1 MNARQAT
8 ESRFL
13 DTLRRSELLA
23 DEEIDPFVERRG
35 LTESDDTSIAREF
48 LNAQLLTPFQAK
60 YLLHG
65 RWRGLVIGKY
75 RIFEPVSAG
84 GMGEIY
90 LARQAGSDT
99 PVAIKILRSELR
111 ESPRMIERFRLE
123 AFAVMTL
130 KHPNLMRGIEYDT
143 IQQMRKQTHYLVT
156 EFVPGPNL
164 YELTVIR
171 RQLPWQQACDI
182 AQQAALGLHYAH
194 QHGFVHRDVKPG
206 NLIVSSSGIVKVVDF
221 GLAQYKGEDE
231 SFGFSMRKRRGTE
244 RFAAPEQSV
253 SDYPIDPRT
262 DVYSLGCTLFLALCG
277 SPPSDDSPDLYPSS
291 KTAIKRL
298 LARRDDL
305 PADLLPIIKRMLRRK
320 PEQRYETAAEVADAL
335 APFSKQLAVDIN
347 YPALLRAREKSRRS
361 EASWNTDAKVTATT
375 EENEPLQTIESHRDA
390 VLNAFSGE
398 ADRSTQRRAVGEIG
412 EDGNDR
418 FAEIY
423 RRHRQQVDRLSERI
437 DALEQSLRES
447 RATESELRT
456 LLGAKEIEKQQ
467 VIAENRQIVDLMRRE
482 AIAIQNAQHE
492 QVTAQQKQRID
503 QLEQTL
509 QTTLQRLSE
518 LQSRYDREIADRDRE
533 HAHTVDRLGKQLAG
547 TRELYRSERGKRK
560 RTIKFLR
567 RLQTQIH
574 DLERHR
580 HDVQLQFKQATDSA
594 VSERQQR
601 SRAESMLEN
610 CTERLNEVVRRAN
623 ALSTQVTAMF
633 AQLASHQAEENF
645 FESYEK
651 ACESDG
657 DPPHRTHELLD
668 ELLADSCPPDTLPN
682 HYSDEE

>member
-1 MNARQAT
+1 MSTREIAKG
-8 ESRFL
+8 RFL
-13 DTLRRSELLA
+13 DTLRRSQLLA
-23 DEEIDPFVERRG
+23 DEEIDPFVQRRG
-35 LTESDDTSIAREF
+35 LGDAEDSTIAREF

-65 RWRGLVIGKY
+65 RWRGLVIGNY

-111 ESPRMIERFRLE
+111 ESVRMIERFRLE

-143 IQQMRKQTHYLVT
+143 IQQMRNKTSYLVT

-171 RQLPWQQACDI
+171 RQLPWQQACDLV
-182 AQQAALGLHYAH
+182 QQAALGLHHAH
-194 QHGFVHRDVKPG
+194 ERGFVHRDVKPG

-262 DVYSLGCTLFLALCG
+262 DIYSLGCTFFLALCG
-277 SPPSDDSPDLYPSS
+277 RPPSDESPDLYPSS
-291 KTAIKRL
+291 KTAIARL
-298 LARRDDL
+298 LDRRDDL
-305 PADLLPIIKRMLRRK
+305 PVELLPIIKRMLRRK
-320 PEQRYETAAEVADAL
+320 PEQRYATAAEVARVL
-335 APFSKQLAVDIN
+335 EPFSKRLAVDIN

-361 EASWNTDAKVTATT
+361 EASWNTDAKVAATT
-375 EENEPLQTIESHRDA
+375 EETEPQQSVEAKRDA
-390 VLNAFSGE
+390 VLNAF
-398 ADRSTQRRAVGEIG
+398 VGDASEPRQG
-412 EDGNDR
+412 NEVAGDGIDR

-423 RRHRQQVDRLSERI
+423 RRHRQHVDRLSERI

-456 LLGAKEIEKQQ
+456 QLGAKEIEKQQ
-467 VIAENRQIVDLMRRE
+467 VIAENREIVDLMRHE
-482 AIAIQNAQHE
+482 TLAANDAQH
-492 QVTAQQKQRID
+492 AQQTQWQQQRIE

-509 QTTLQRLSE
+509 QTTSQQLQD
-518 LQSRYDREIADRDRE
+518 LQVRFEQESARRDRE
-533 HAHTVDRLGKQLAG
+533 HARAMDDLNGQLAS
-547 TRELYRSERGKRK
+547 TRELFQRERAKRQRTASFLQQLRSQTKQ
-560 RTIKFLR
+560 LR
-567 RLQTQIH
+567 EELQQTQ
-574 DLERHR
+574 
-580 HDVQLQFKQATDSA
+580 
-594 VSERQQR
+594 QQR
-601 SRAESMLEN
+601 SQTQAAAETERQIRKRAETLLGN

-623 ALSTQVTAMF
+623 ALSTQVTSMF
-633 AQLASHQAEENF
+633 SQLSSHQAEENF

-651 ACESDG
+651 ACESETES
-657 DPPHRTHELLD
+657 PHRAHELLD
-668 ELLADSCPPDTLPN
+668 ELLSDAAAFQGLPN